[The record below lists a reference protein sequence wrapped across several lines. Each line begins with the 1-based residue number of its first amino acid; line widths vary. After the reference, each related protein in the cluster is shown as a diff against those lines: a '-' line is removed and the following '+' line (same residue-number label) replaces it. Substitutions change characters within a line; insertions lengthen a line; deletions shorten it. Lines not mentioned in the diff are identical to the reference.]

1 MDAIATGDSLDER
14 REHEERV
21 RRALET
27 MPTEGEIA
35 DMSARFKAI
44 SEPSRLKILFALAC
58 GEMCVEH
65 LTAAVRSNQ
74 SAVSHQLK
82 TLRDYDIIKSNFRE
96 MQSQFSKYEQQI
108 NSFRS
113 QLEKAEALFHSIE
126 STIDSIRSRVLID
139 GTDRIDY
146 AYEKNG
152 GQVLTGP
159 K

>member
-82 TLRDYDIIKSNFRE
+82 TLRDYDIIKYR
-96 MQSQFSKYEQQI
+96 
-108 NSFRS
+108 RS
-113 QLEKAEALFHSIE
+113 GKQVIYSVADEHIMTML
-126 STIDSIRSRVLID
+126 RVAKEHLNCD
-139 GTDRIDY
+139 END
-146 AYEKNG
+146 N
-152 GQVLTGP
+152 
-159 K
+159 

>member
-14 REHEERV
+14 REHEEHV

-82 TLRDYDIIKSNFRE
+82 TLRDYDIIKYR
-96 MQSQFSKYEQQI
+96 
-108 NSFRS
+108 RS
-113 QLEKAEALFHSIE
+113 GKQVIYSVADEHIMTML
-126 STIDSIRSRVLID
+126 RVAKEHLNCD
-139 GTDRIDY
+139 ENDD
-146 AYEKNG
+146 
-152 GQVLTGP
+152 
-159 K
+159 

>member
-82 TLRDYDIIKSNFRE
+82 TLSDYDIIKCR
-96 MQSQFSKYEQQI
+96 
-108 NSFRS
+108 RS
-113 QLEKAEALFHSIE
+113 GKQVIYSVADEHIMTML
-126 STIDSIRSRVLID
+126 RVAKEHLNCD
-139 GTDRIDY
+139 ENDD
-146 AYEKNG
+146 
-152 GQVLTGP
+152 
-159 K
+159 

>member
-65 LTAAVRSNQ
+65 LTAATGGNQ
-74 SAVSHQLK
+74 SAGSHQLRILK
-82 TLRDYDIIKSNFRE
+82 DNRIIKGT
-96 MQSQFSKYEQQI
+96 
-108 NSFRS
+108 RS
-113 QLEKAEALFHSIE
+113 GKQVIYSVADEHIMTMLEVAKEHLACNEEDF
-126 STIDSIRSRVLID
+126 
-139 GTDRIDY
+139 
-146 AYEKNG
+146 
-152 GQVLTGP
+152 
-159 K
+159 